1 MSLNER
7 IVLIMDRSEMNRSEF
22 ADKLGIGRPV
32 LSHILSGRNKPSL
45 SVVEKIL
52 EQFPDI
58 DPMWLITGNPSPTR
72 SSEDPNLEGLEQ
84 TKDRDSSLHLK
95 QNEESS
101 RSKVSEIQPSEE
113 GSERIIIFHS
123 NGTYSEFFPKKRSGQ

>member
-58 DPMWLITGNPSPTR
+58 DPMWLITGNP
-72 SSEDPNLEGLEQ
+72 
-84 TKDRDSSLHLK
+84 
-95 QNEESS
+95 
-101 RSKVSEIQPSEE
+101 
-113 GSERIIIFHS
+113 
-123 NGTYSEFFPKKRSGQ
+123 